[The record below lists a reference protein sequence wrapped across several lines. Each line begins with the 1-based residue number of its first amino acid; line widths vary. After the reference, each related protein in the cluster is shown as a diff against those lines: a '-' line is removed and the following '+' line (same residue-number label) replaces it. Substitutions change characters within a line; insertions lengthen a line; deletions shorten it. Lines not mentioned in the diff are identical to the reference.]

1 MITKFLSN
9 TIVKGGVSPLFDNPE
24 NYGMSYE
31 DVSFKASDG
40 VEISGWLVKGGSDK
54 IILQSHFGVQ
64 ACRAGFTPEGKGM
77 VKLWNEEI
85 NFLKHVKHLVDKGY
99 SVLMYDF
106 RNHGNSSSGSCE
118 WVTWGPEEAKDVLA
132 AVDYISK
139 HETYKDA
146 QIGLLSICMG
156 AASTTYAFGQ
166 DDGLKKY
173 KNIKAMVAIQ
183 PMIYPDF
190 VNALGLPGFLANWVN
205 KENNKRT
212 QIDMVHTS
220 FIPNVKDIPVPTLL
234 VQNDQDE
241 YLNKDTIEKF
251 YSELKV
257 EKEMMWLSGIGKKRA
272 AAYDYLT
279 THPTE
284 ILGWFDK
291 YMD

>member
-24 NYGMSYE
+24 NYGLAYE
-31 DVSFKASDG
+31 DVSFQASDG
-40 VEISGWLVKGGSDK
+40 VELSGWLVKGGTDK

-85 NFLKHVKHLVDKGY
+85 NFLKHVKYLVDKGY

-106 RNHGNSSSGSCE
+106 RNHGNSSNGSCE

-132 AVDYISK
+132 AVDFISK
-139 HETYKDA
+139 YDNYKDA

-166 DDGLKKY
+166 EEGLKKY

-190 VNALGLPGFLANWVN
+190 VHALGLPGFLANWVN

-212 QIDMVHTS
+212 QIDMLHTS

-241 YLNKDTIEKF
+241 YLNKETIEKF
-251 YSELKV
+251 YAELQV

-279 THPTE
+279 THPQE
-284 ILGWFDK
+284 ILGWFDT
-291 YMD
+291 Y